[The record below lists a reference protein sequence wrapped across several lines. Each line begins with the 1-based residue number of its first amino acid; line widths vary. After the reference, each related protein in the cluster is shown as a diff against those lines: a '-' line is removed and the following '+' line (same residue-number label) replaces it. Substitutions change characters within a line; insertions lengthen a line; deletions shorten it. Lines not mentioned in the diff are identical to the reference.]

1 MRVSFFV
8 GMIPMSVTETQ
19 KHLECEA
26 HTCVSVYVRVLLRP
40 VVSMCVYA
48 YVCVCRVCVGV
59 CVLMSAYLDAL

>member
-40 VVSMCVYA
+40 VGSMCVYA
-48 YVCVCRVCVGV
+48 YVCVCLVCVCVCVGV
-59 CVLMSAYLDAL
+59 CVF